1 MSDIAEKVRT
11 LMSEHEEDFVNMFKH
26 LHRHP
31 ELSFQEVETTS
42 LLKDYLKSLDIEI
55 LDYGLETGV
64 IGLLRGAEDGPCIG
78 LRADIDA
85 LPLLEESGCD
95 YASVVPGRM
104 HACGHDVHTSAL
116 MGAAYILSQL
126 RSEIK
131 GSVKF
136 IFQPAEEIN
145 LGAKK
150 LMEHEV
156 MFRPKVDALFGI
168 HNSTEVNA
176 GEVAVKRGPLMAAVD
191 RIEFTIK
198 GKGGHGGI
206 PQNSIDPVV
215 AAASVIMSAQTIV
228 SRNTGPLDSAV
239 VSMCNIRAGEG
250 TTDNVIP
257 DSVTVLGTVR
267 TYRREVQDMVERRLG
282 EIINNVSQAYGC
294 SSVFR
299 YLRELPVT
307 ENGPELYDA
316 AYRAVSAVAKPMDP
330 QPSGG
335 GEDFSIYYAA
345 GAPCFF
351 YWVGARNEETGCIWP
366 WHSPRF
372 KADLRAVTIGAGTY
386 AMSVFTAIEELRK

>member
-31 ELSFQEVETTS
+31 ELSFQEFETTS

-250 TTDNVIP
+250 TTNNVIP